1 MHKPLF
7 LLLSFIILQ
16 VNAQGFDFQID
27 HSSLIVNK
35 LDTTADFYS
44 NILKLKEIPH
54 PDKAPGFRWFQVQGN
69 SQLHLIY
76 KDTVVM
82 KKHKSMHLCLS
93 TPNLETFIKHL
104 EDNNIEYEDWPGTK
118 GAVTLRSDGVRQ
130 IYLTDPEGYWIEVNN
145 AKHD

>member
-1 MHKPLF
+1 MRRLLF
-7 LLLSFIILQ
+7 LLPCIFFLETH
-16 VNAQGFDFQID
+16 AQDFDFQID

-54 PDKAPGFRWFQVQGN
+54 PDKAPGFRWFEVQGN
-69 SQLHLIY
+69 TQLHLIY

-93 TPNLETFIKHL
+93 TPNLEAFIGHL
-104 EDNNIEYEDWPGTK
+104 EDNNVEYEDWPGKK

-145 AKHD
+145 AKHE

>member
-7 LLLSFIILQ
+7 LLLSFFILQ

-27 HSSLIVNK
+27 HSSLIVNN

-145 AKHD
+145 AKHN

>member
-1 MHKPLF
+1 MYKSLF
-7 LLLSFIILQ
+7 PILFFFSIQ
-16 VNAQGFDFQID
+16 IHAQSFDFKID
-27 HSSLIVNK
+27 HSSLIVNN

-54 PDKAPGFRWFQVQGN
+54 PDKAPGFRWFAVQGT

-93 TPNLETFIKHL
+93 TPNLETFIEHL
-104 EDNNIEYEDWPGTK
+104 ESNSVEYEDWPGTK

-145 AKHD
+145 AKND

>member
-1 MHKPLF
+1 MYKPLF
-7 LLLSFIILQ
+7 LLLSFFILQ
-16 VNAQGFDFQID
+16 TNAQDFDFQID
-27 HSSLIVNK
+27 HSSLIVNN

-118 GAVTLRSDGVRQ
+118 GAVTLRTDGVRQ

>member
-1 MHKPLF
+1 MYKPLF
-7 LLLSFIILQ
+7 LLLSFFILQ
-16 VNAQGFDFQID
+16 TNAQDFDFQID
-27 HSSLIVNK
+27 HSSLIVNN

-145 AKHD
+145 AKHN

>member
-1 MHKPLF
+1 MYKPIL
-7 LLLSFIILQ
+7 LLLSFLILQ
-16 VNAQGFDFQID
+16 TNAQDFDFKID
-27 HSSLIVNK
+27 HSSLIVNH
-35 LDTTADFYS
+35 LDATADFYS

-76 KDTVVM
+76 KDTVII

-93 TPNLETFIKHL
+93 TPNLETFIEHL
-104 EDNNIEYEDWPGTK
+104 EDNDIEYEDWPGTK
-118 GAVTLRSDGVRQ
+118 GAVTLRTDGVRQ

-145 AKHD
+145 AQHD

>member
-1 MHKPLF
+1 MYKPLF
-7 LLLSFIILQ
+7 LLLIFFILQ
-16 VNAQGFDFQID
+16 TNAQDFDFQID
-27 HSSLIVNK
+27 HSSLIVNN

-104 EDNNIEYEDWPGTK
+104 EDNDIEYEDWPGTK
-118 GAVTLRSDGVRQ
+118 GAVTLRTDGVRQ
-130 IYLTDPEGYWIEVNN
+130 IYLTDPEGYWIEINN

>member
-1 MHKPLF
+1 MYKPLLPF
-7 LLLSFIILQ
+7 LCLFILYG
-16 VNAQGFDFQID
+16 NAQDFDFQID
-27 HSSLIVNK
+27 HSSLIVND
-35 LDTTADFYS
+35 LDTTADFYA

-54 PDKAPGFRWFQVQGN
+54 PDKAPGFRWFLVQGN

-93 TPNLETFIKHL
+93 TPHLDSFIKHL
-104 EDNNIEYEDWPGTK
+104 ESNKVVYEDWPGIK

-130 IYLTDPEGYWIEVNN
+130 IYLRDPEGYWIEVNN
-145 AKHD
+145 AKHH

>member
-1 MHKPLF
+1 MYKSLF
-7 LLLSFIILQ
+7 PILFFFSIQ
-16 VNAQGFDFQID
+16 IHAQSFDFKID
-27 HSSLIVNK
+27 HSSLIVNN

-54 PDKAPGFRWFQVQGN
+54 PDKAPGFRWFAVQGN

-93 TPNLETFIKHL
+93 TSNLETFIEHL
-104 EDNNIEYEDWPGTK
+104 ESNSVEYEDWPGTK

>member
-27 HSSLIVNK
+27 HSSLIVNN

-145 AKHD
+145 AKHN

>member
-1 MHKPLF
+1 MSRLLF
-7 LLLSFIILQ
+7 LLPCIFFMEIH
-16 VNAQGFDFQID
+16 AQDFDFQID

-44 NILKLKEIPH
+44 NILRLKEIPY
-54 PDKAPGFRWFQVQGN
+54 PDKAPGFRWFEVQGN
-69 SQLHLIY
+69 TQLHLIY

-93 TPNLETFIKHL
+93 TPNLEAFIVHL
-104 EDNNIEYEDWPGTK
+104 EDNNVEYEDWPGKK

-145 AKHD
+145 AKHE

>member
-1 MHKPLF
+1 MYKPLF
-7 LLLSFIILQ
+7 LLLSFFILQ
-16 VNAQGFDFQID
+16 TNAQDFDFKID
-27 HSSLIVNK
+27 HSSLIVNN

-104 EDNNIEYEDWPGTK
+104 EDNDIEYEDWPGTK
-118 GAVTLRSDGVRQ
+118 GAVTLRTDGVRQ

>member
-1 MHKPLF
+1 MYKPLF
-7 LLLSFIILQ
+7 LLLIFFILQ
-16 VNAQGFDFQID
+16 TNAQDFDFKID
-27 HSSLIVNK
+27 HSSLIVNN

-104 EDNNIEYEDWPGTK
+104 EDNDIEYEDWPGTK
-118 GAVTLRSDGVRQ
+118 GAVTLRTDGVRQ

>member
-1 MHKPLF
+1 MYKPLF
-7 LLLSFIILQ
+7 LLLSFFILQ
-16 VNAQGFDFQID
+16 TNAQDFDFQID
-27 HSSLIVNK
+27 HSSLIVNN

-104 EDNNIEYEDWPGTK
+104 EDNDIEYEDWPGTK
-118 GAVTLRSDGVRQ
+118 GAVTLRTDGVRQ

>member
-16 VNAQGFDFQID
+16 IHAQDFDFQID
-27 HSSLIVNK
+27 HSSLIVNN

-145 AKHD
+145 AKHN

>member
-1 MHKPLF
+1 MRRLLF
-7 LLLSFIILQ
+7 LLPCIFFMETH
-16 VNAQGFDFQID
+16 AQDFDFQID

-54 PDKAPGFRWFQVQGN
+54 PDKAPGFRWFEVQGN
-69 SQLHLIY
+69 TQLHLIY

-93 TPNLETFIKHL
+93 TPNLEAFISHL
-104 EDNNIEYEDWPGTK
+104 KNNNIGYEDWPGTK
-118 GAVTLRSDGVRQ
+118 GAVTLRSDGVKQ

-145 AKHD
+145 AKHE